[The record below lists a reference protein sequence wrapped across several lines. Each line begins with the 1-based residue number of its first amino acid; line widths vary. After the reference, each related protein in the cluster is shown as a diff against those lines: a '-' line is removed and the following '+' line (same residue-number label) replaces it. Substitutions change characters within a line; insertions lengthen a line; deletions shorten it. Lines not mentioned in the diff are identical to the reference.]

1 MPPELTEDQIQ
12 HVLQGIRVPP
22 QPQILVDLQMEQAM
36 PSSDN
41 HQIAKLIRQD
51 VSLSG
56 MMLKFVNSPFY
67 GLTNKITSIE
77 QALDLLGPSTV
88 VNIVNGLSIKG
99 EMTDDTIVRLTRFW
113 DTATDIA
120 MVSAAI
126 AKHIGSKNPDESYA
140 LGLFHNAGIPLMM
153 SRFKH
158 YDEVMVEA
166 YSSAE
171 LRITDIENRYFN
183 TNHAV
188 VGYYTAKSWNLPR
201 HICEAIAE
209 HHNAEQYFIGED
221 ASKGS
226 QKKTL
231 LAILKLA
238 EHFCGDYHVL
248 GQQDEDYEWHRIGK
262 GVLEYVGLSSYDLS
276 TMAENFRD
284 MGIKVYWRQDS

>member
-1 MPPELTEDQIQ
+1 MPPELTEEQIQ

-36 PSSDN
+36 PSADN
-41 HQIAKLIRQD
+41 NQIARLIRQD

-67 GLTNKITSIE
+67 GLKNKITSIE
-77 QALDLLGPSTV
+77 QAVDILGPGTV

-99 EMTDDTIVRLTRFW
+99 EMSDEAIVKLTRFW
-113 DTATDIA
+113 DTGTDIA
-120 MVSAAI
+120 MASASI
-126 AKHIGSKNPDESYA
+126 AKLIGARNPDESYA

-153 SRFKH
+153 SRFRD
-158 YDEVMVEA
+158 YDHVMVEA
-166 YSSAE
+166 YSTPD
-171 LRITDIENRYFN
+171 LRITDTENRYFN

-201 HICEAIAE
+201 LLCEAIAE
-209 HHNAEQYFIGED
+209 HHNVDQMFRAGD
-221 ASKGS
+221 TTPG

-231 LAILKLA
+231 LAILKIA
-238 EHFCGDYHVL
+238 EHLCGNFYQL
-248 GQQDEDYEWHRIGK
+248 GQQDEDFEWQRIGTS
-262 GVLEYVGLSSYDLS
+262 VLEYVGLSTYDLE

-284 MGIKVYWRQDS
+284 MGIEIHGGQGL

>member
-1 MPPELTEDQIQ
+1 MPPQLTDEQIQ

-41 HQIAKLIRQD
+41 SQIARLIRQD

-67 GLTNKITSIE
+67 GLRNKITSIE
-77 QALDLLGPSTV
+77 QALDLLGPTTV

-99 EMTDDTIVRLTRFW
+99 EMSDEAIVRLTRFW

-120 MVSAAI
+120 MASATI
-126 AKHIGSKNPDESYA
+126 AKQIGARNPDEAYA
-140 LGLFHNAGIPLMM
+140 LGLFHNAGIPLMLT
-153 SRFKH
+153 RFRD
-158 YDEVMVEA
+158 YEDVMIEA
-166 YSSAE
+166 YGQPETA
-171 LRITDIENRYFN
+171 ITDTENRYFN

-201 HICEAIAE
+201 HICETIAE
-209 HHNAEQYFIGED
+209 HH
-221 ASKGS
+221 GS
-226 QKKTL
+226 DRIFRNGDSTQGQKKTL
-231 LAILKLA
+231 LAILKIA
-238 EHFCGDYHVL
+238 EHLCGNYRIL
-248 GQQDEDYEWHRIGK
+248 GQQSDDYEWQRIEK
-262 GVLEYVGLSSYDLS
+262 AVLEYVGLSSYDLE

-284 MGIKVYWRQDS
+284 LGIEIHGR

>member
-1 MPPELTEDQIQ
+1 MAAELTEEQI
-12 HVLQGIRVPP
+12 HNVLQGIRVPP

-36 PSSDN
+36 PSQDN
-41 HQIAKLIRQD
+41 SQIARLIRQD

-77 QALDLLGPSTV
+77 QALDLLGPATV

-99 EMTDDTIVRLTRFW
+99 EMSDEAIIRLTRFW

-120 MVSAAI
+120 MASATI
-126 AKHIGSKNPDESYA
+126 AKQIGARNPDESYA
-140 LGLFHNAGIPLMM
+140 LGLFHNAGIPLILN
-153 SRFKH
+153 RFAD
-158 YDEVMVEA
+158 YDDVMIEA
-166 YSSAE
+166 YSQPE
-171 LRITDIENRYFN
+171 TKITDTENRYFN

-209 HHNAEQYFIGED
+209 HHNTDQVFQPGD
-221 ASKGS
+221 NTPGN
-226 QKKTL
+226 KKTL
-231 LAILKLA
+231 LAILKIA
-238 EHFCGDYHVL
+238 EHLCGNFSIL
-248 GQQDEDYEWHRIGK
+248 GQQDQDYEWERVKK
-262 GVLEYVGLSSYDLS
+262 GVLEYVGLSSYDLE

-284 MGIKVYWRQDS
+284 LGIDIHGD

>member
-36 PSSDN
+36 PSADN
-41 HQIAKLIRQD
+41 GQIARLIRQD

-67 GLTNKITSIE
+67 GLKNKITSIE
-77 QALDLLGPSTV
+77 QAVDILGPGTV

-99 EMTDDTIVRLTRFW
+99 EMSDEAIVKLTRFW
-113 DTATDIA
+113 DTGTDIA
-120 MVSAAI
+120 MASASI
-126 AKHIGSKNPDESYA
+126 AKLIGARNPDESYA

-153 SRFKH
+153 SRFKD
-158 YDEVMVEA
+158 YDNVMVEA
-166 YSSAE
+166 YSA
-171 LRITDIENRYFN
+171 LDQRITDTENRYFN

-201 HICEAIAE
+201 LLCEAIAE
-209 HHNAEQYFIGED
+209 HHNVDQMFRPGD
-221 ASKGS
+221 TTPG

-231 LAILKLA
+231 LAILKIA
-238 EHFCGDYHVL
+238 EHLCGNFYQL
-248 GQQDEDYEWHRIGK
+248 GQQDEDFEWQRIGT
-262 GVLEYVGLSSYDLS
+262 GVLEYVGLSTYDLE

-284 MGIKVYWRQDS
+284 MGIEIHGGQES